1 MDTYLHF
8 FVKAFKEVYMAFKV
22 DNQTISDLKII
33 GDNKGND
40 VYGLFNKTKT
50 RGGAD
55 ILKTMFKYPSSREEE
70 IMHRVHTIRFFKE
83 EKIEFPFNNALF
95 DTIEFYL
102 SNTDER
108 TRLTHHQDNV
118 RRKFENMIGSDTEYQ
133 QIHKGVSDTL
143 QFLVDLKLFISKT
156 EKKELKDDFLKDLN
170 SVKEILDSSDLT
182 VIKDI
187 NEVGKLSYDKTVAY
201 DQLFRFTIKKNI
213 LKLLHYAYEMDVFIT
228 VAKVSENLNFAFA
241 EINKNDRNVIEMQGV
256 FHPLV
261 PNAVPNDI
269 TIDENNNMV
278 FLTGANMAGKSTFMK
293 TFSIAVYLAHMG
305 FPVPAESMRF
315 NIQNGMFTTINLAD
329 DLNMGFS
336 HFYAEVSRV
345 KKVAEAVN
353 ANDRLIVVFDEL
365 FRGTNVKDAYEAT
378 VAIVSAFATKRK
390 CTFIISTHIV
400 EAGEDLKK
408 LRDNIKFLYLPTI
421 MKDKTPKYTYTIKE
435 GVTSDRHGM
444 IIIKNEGILD
454 ILKTDA

>member
-1 MDTYLHF
+1 
-8 FVKAFKEVYMAFKV
+8 MAFKV

-33 GDNKGND
+33 GNNKGND
-40 VYGLFNKTKT
+40 IYGLFNKTNT
-50 RGGAD
+50 RGGAE
-55 ILKTMFKYPSSREEE
+55 ILKDMFKYPSSKEEE
-70 IMHRVHTIRFFKE
+70 IMHRVNIIQFFKE
-83 EKIEFPFNNALF
+83 EKIEFPFNNAIF

-118 RRKFENMIGSDTEYQ
+118 KRRFESIIGSDTAYQ
-133 QIHKGVSDTL
+133 QINKGVLDTL
-143 QFLVDLKLFISKT
+143 HFLVDLSHFVLVIENKALKNNV
-156 EKKELKDDFLKDLN
+156 LKDVNK
-170 SVKEILDSSDLT
+170 VKEILDSSELT
-182 VIKDI
+182 FIKHI
-187 NEVGKLSYDKTVAY
+187 NSVGKLSYDKTVAY
-201 DQLFRFTIKKNI
+201 DQLFRFTIKENI
-213 LKLLHYAYEMDVFIT
+213 LKLLHYAYEIDVFIT
-228 VAKVSENLNFAFA
+228 VAKVSEKLNFAFA

-261 PNAVPNDI
+261 PNAVSNDI
-269 TIDENNNMV
+269 TIDENNNMI

-305 FPVPAESMRF
+305 FPVPADSMRF

-353 ANDRLIVVFDEL
+353 TNDRLIVVFDEL

-378 VAIVSAFATKRK
+378 VAVVSAFATKRK

-421 MKDKTPKYTYTIKE
+421 MKDKTPQYTYTIKE
-435 GVTSDRHGM
+435 GITEDRHGM
-444 IIIKNEGILD
+444 IIIQNEKILD
-454 ILKTDA
+454 ILKN